1 MIDLHCH
8 ILPNMDD
15 GSENSHVSLE
25 MAMMAEQNN
34 INVIVATPHFT
45 DYNNVDEF
53 VYIRNDKAVAL
64 NEDIRKAGCN
74 VAVACGAEV
83 FLDSH
88 IFTADSLDELTING
102 SKYMLCE
109 FTLKPFDTQKAVLY
123 VDELLSRDY
132 IPIIAHPERY
142 VTFAQNPQ
150 IVNELW
156 DMGCRFQINAS
167 GLAGSGG
174 RAMQDFSLELIQRG
188 FADFVSTD
196 AHSATVRRNNMLD
209 KIRDFPEE
217 LSQEQ
222 IEYLIHTAPLA
233 ILKKE
238 ILPPKEVEYF

>member
-25 MAMMAEQNN
+25 MAEMAQENG
-34 INVIVATPHFT
+34 IDVIVATPHFT

-53 VYIRNDKAVAL
+53 VYIRNEKAISL
-64 NEDIRKAGCN
+64 NEDIKKAGLH
-74 VAVACGAEV
+74 VPVACGAEV

-88 IFTADSLDELTING
+88 IFTADNLDELTVNG

-109 FTLKPFDTQKAVLY
+109 FTLQPFDSQKAILY
-123 VDELLSRDY
+123 IEELFSRGY
-132 IPIIAHPERY
+132 IPLIAHPERY
-142 VTFAQNPQ
+142 VTFAKAPE

-156 DMGCRFQINAS
+156 DMGCRFQVNAS
-167 GLAGSGG
+167 SLAGSGG
-174 RAMQDFSLELIQRG
+174 KAMQDFSLELIQRG

-196 AHSATVRRNNMLD
+196 AHSSTVRRINIKD
-209 KIRDFPEE
+209 KIRKFPDE
-217 LSQEQ
+217 LSKEQ

-233 ILKKE
+233 VLKKE